1 MTIKTHGRMF
11 TDNTV
16 GITQIA
22 VTDGSDGQAL
32 VTDGSGTLRF
42 ATVGAGGAVGSS
54 VFVEDIR
61 TGNGVLT
68 TFTLSTAAPYEES
81 IMVFI
86 DGVAQPTSAYTLPST
101 TSITLSEA
109 PATGTSI
116 RIVHLGIASS
126 VANNAITGAKI
137 SMGGD
142 VAGDVL
148 YYNGTDYQR
157 LGIGTAGQHLATNT
171 GATAPVWV
179 TPTAGGVLV
188 QRKVTRYA
196 TAGSGTAVIPHDNT
210 RPGGTEGN
218 EIFGVSFT
226 PTNNNNN
233 LLITARIYCDHDVD
247 NEKYCILLTREVTG
261 SNAPGA
267 SLSLS
272 SNQGKHTGTAQYC
285 ELTFIEEGSIG
296 TTAQTWTVR
305 GACQSTGNTFYWN
318 RHSFSAT
325 PFANIMSSW
334 MIIDEYTP

>member
-86 DGVAQPTSAYTLPST
+86 DGVAQPTSAYTLPSD

-179 TPTAGGVLV
+179 TPAGKVVKMVQVRNTAHLTTSNNWVVANAFTWADGGVATSLAYTGIATTNRLQITAYATFIANATGYGAIGLFSTQTLLGTARKQNHAGGKGYGPSPIFTDIPVPSTSA
-188 QRKVTRYA
+188 VTYTLRFV
-196 TAGSGTAVIPHDNT
+196 GE
-210 RPGGTEGN
+210 GGTVYLNTDNGL
-218 EIFGVSFT
+218 
-226 PTNNNNN
+226 NNPVGGESCGII
-233 LLITARIYCDHDVD
+233 IT
-247 NEKYCILLTREVTG
+247 
-261 SNAPGA
+261 
-267 SLSLS
+267 
-272 SNQGKHTGTAQYC
+272 
-285 ELTFIEEGSIG
+285 
-296 TTAQTWTVR
+296 
-305 GACQSTGNTFYWN
+305 
-318 RHSFSAT
+318 
-325 PFANIMSSW
+325 
-334 MIIDEYTP
+334 EYTP

>member
-68 TFTLSTAAPYEES
+68 TFTLSTSAPYEES

-86 DGVAQPTSAYTLPST
+86 DGVAQPTSAYTLPSD

-171 GATAPVWV
+171 GATAPVWEA
-179 TPTAGGVLV
+179 PLSL
-188 QRKVTRYA
+188 A
-196 TAGSGTAVIPHDNT
+196 TATSA
-210 RPGGTEGN
+210 N
-218 EIFGVSFT
+218 EIAYVHRQ
-226 PTNNNNN
+226 N
-233 LLITARIYCDHDVD
+233 
-247 NEKYCILLTREVTG
+247 VT
-261 SNAPGA
+261 
-267 SLSLS
+267 S
-272 SNQGKHTGTAQYC
+272 SSQ
-285 ELTFIEEGSIG
+285 
-296 TTAQTWTVR
+296 QTWTKPAGITRIFLYITDRLRSVPAF
-305 GACQSTGNTFYWN
+305 GAGAGTANASYIYFDVTNVTSYNFTCDVYENPAKYGPITFNGRTGA
-318 RHSFSAT
+318 SASAGGS
-325 PFANIMSSW
+325 ANDQVLNHFNSMYPGPINSHVPGSNS
-334 MIIDEYTP
+334 IIGYA

>member
-68 TFTLSTAAPYEES
+68 TFTLSTSAPYEES
-81 IMVFI
+81 LMVFI
-86 DGVAQPTSAYTLPST
+86 DGVAQPTSAYTLPSD

-157 LGIGTAGQHLATNT
+157 LGIGTASQHLATNS
-171 GATAPVWV
+171 GATAPEWV

-196 TAGSGTAVIPHDNT
+196 TAGSGTETIAFDST
-210 RPGGTEGN
+210 RPGGNEGN
-218 EIFGVSFT
+218 EIFGVAFT

-233 LLITARIYCDHDVD
+233 LLITARIYCDHSGD
-247 NEKYCILLTREVTG
+247 NTEHAIYITKEVTG

-272 SNQGKHTGTAQYC
+272 SSSGFETQTGQYVD
-285 ELTFIEEGSIG
+285 LTFLENGSIG
-296 TTAQTWTVR
+296 TTSQTWVMR
-305 GACQSTGNTFYWN
+305 GGSASGTFYWN
-318 RHSFSAT
+318 RHADDAAA
-325 PFANIMSSW
+325 FANIMSSW

>member
-68 TFTLSTAAPYEES
+68 TFTLSTSAPYEES
-81 IMVFI
+81 LMVFI
-86 DGVAQPTSAYTLPST
+86 DGVAQPTSAYTLPSD

-157 LGIGTAGQHLATNT
+157 LGIGTASQHLATNS
-171 GATAPVWV
+171 GATAPEWV

-196 TAGSGTAVIPHDNT
+196 TAGSGTETIAFDST
-210 RPGGTEGN
+210 RPGGNEGN

-226 PTNNNNN
+226 PTSDTNN
-233 LLITARIYCDHDVD
+233 LLITARIYCDHSGD
-247 NEKYCILLTREVTG
+247 NTEHAIYITKEVTG

-272 SNQGKHTGTAQYC
+272 SSSGFETQTGQYVD
-285 ELTFIEEGSIG
+285 LTFLENGSIG
-296 TTAQTWTVR
+296 TTSQTWVMR
-305 GACQSTGNTFYWN
+305 GGSASGTFYWN
-318 RHSFSAT
+318 RHQDDAT

>member
-81 IMVFI
+81 LMVFI
-86 DGVAQPTSAYTLPST
+86 DGVAQPTSAYTLPSD

-157 LGIGTAGQHLATNT
+157 LGIGTASQHLATNS
-171 GATAPVWV
+171 GATAPEWV

-196 TAGSGTAVIPHDNT
+196 TAGSGTETIAFDST

-218 EIFGVSFT
+218 EIFGVAFT

-233 LLITARIYCDHDVD
+233 LLITARIYCDHSGD
-247 NEKYCILLTREVTG
+247 NTEHAIIITREVTG

-272 SNQGKHTGTAQYC
+272 SGSQHETGTGQYVD
-285 ELTFIEEGSIG
+285 LTFIDVGSIG
-296 TTAQTWTVR
+296 TTSQTWVMR
-305 GACQSTGNTFYWN
+305 GGCAAGQTFYWN
-318 RHSFSAT
+318 RHADDAAA
-325 PFANIMSSW
+325 FANIMSSW